1 MFEMSQNL
9 KRFLTQLSKKID
21 LSGEVKSGVT
31 IRITDH
37 AYKWYFALSD
47 TTKDALHR
55 EMENLGFVRLCYRK
69 KVMLGAF
76 KHIESIHVVDGGVL
90 LDSLGITPR
99 TKLIGDLSAQL
110 ENVSFQ
116 VSWWEETRDNVI
128 IAWSQSKTFHGIRP
142 AQIELILDAMKLVEL
157 ISSSSLSASLPDM
170 RTLSVN
176 LYYDSKRLE
185 NKTLVNLVYKLMSPH
200 LDPDVAEM
208 IETGEEL
215 LEHFGICKYPVP
227 MRFKAKGTLICQ
239 GRIDL
244 SALQYGIGVSPD
256 EVLGVEWAQ
265 DVPYVLFI
273 ENRTSFERYVRE
285 VDDDGLVIYTAGF
298 PPSAWMRAINLL
310 VKNLIN
316 HVPVYHWGDR
326 DVGGYRILA
335 FLAKWLNADITPYLM
350 GLELELDIEFD
361 EANTTRPVSEL
372 ILALESARGYP
383 SISVLYDQLVAL
395 NQRELIWIEQEKISP
410 RSPVP
415 PS

>member
-1 MFEMSQNL
+1 MFDMSQNL
-9 KRFLTQLSKKID
+9 ERLLTQLSKKID
-21 LSGEVKSGVT
+21 LSDEVKSGVT

-55 EMENLGFVRLCYRK
+55 EMENLGFIRLCYRK

-76 KHIESIHVVDGGVL
+76 KHIESIYVVDGDVL

-99 TKLIGDLSAQL
+99 MKLIGDLSTQL
-110 ENVSFQ
+110 ESVSFQ
-116 VSWWEETRDNVI
+116 VSWWEETRDKVI
-128 IAWSQSKTFHGIRP
+128 IAWSKSKTFHGIKP
-142 AQIELILDAMKLVEL
+142 AQIELILDAMKLVEI
-157 ISSSSLSASLPDM
+157 ISSSVSVSLPDM

-256 EVLGVEWAQ
+256 EVLGVEWVQ

-285 VDDDGLVIYTAGF
+285 VDDEGLVIYTAGF

-316 HVPVYHWGDR
+316 HVPLYHWGDR

-350 GLELELDIEFD
+350 GLDLEIGLKLD
-361 EANTTRPVSEL
+361 EAKTTRPVSEL
-372 ILALESARGYP
+372 ILALESARDYP
-383 SISVLYDQLVAL
+383 SISVLYDKLVSL
-395 NQRELIWIEQEKISP
+395 NQSELTWIEQEQIPP
-410 RSPVP
+410 RSPVTLLR
-415 PS
+415 